1 MAKPSA
7 SVLEKILVARGRR
20 IEEVRAHVPLS
31 DLQRLAEGRTD
42 FIDFRKALSW
52 SGICVIAELKR
63 ASPSRG
69 LLREDYRPRTIAK
82 GYEAAGAAA
91 LSVLTEE
98 DFFMG
103 SLNDLREVREA
114 TGLPILRKDFI
125 IDDYQVYESTAAG
138 ADALLLIVA
147 ALTESELR
155 RLIGL
160 CTTLNIAA
168 LVEVHTEEELLR
180 AADAGA
186 RIIGVNNRNLNTLEV
201 DLETSL
207 RLRPRIPAAC
217 LAVSESGITSAAD
230 LRRLGD
236 AGYDA
241 VLIGERF
248 MTALDPG
255 KELSALM
262 DASLQLARRRSARP
276 PLGVG
281 DWE

>member
-1 MAKPSA
+1 MAGLAKT
-7 SVLEKILVARGRR
+7 VLEDVVAMRRRR
-20 IEEVRAHVPLS
+20 IEEARARVPLS
-31 DLQRLAEGRTD
+31 DLQRVAEGRTD

-69 LLREDYRPRTIAK
+69 LLREDYRPRVIAK
-82 GYEAAGAAA
+82 GFEAAGAAA
-91 LSVLTEE
+91 LSVLTEP

-103 SLNDLREVREA
+103 SLEDLREVRDA

-125 IDDYQVYESTAAG
+125 IDDYQAYESVAAG

-147 ALTESELR
+147 ALTDNELR

-168 LVEVHTEEELLR
+168 LVEVHTEEDLLR
-180 AADAGA
+180 AVDAGA
-186 RIIGVNNRNLNTLEV
+186 RIIGVNNRNLKTLEV

-217 LAVSESGITSAAD
+217 FAVSESGIKTTAD
-230 LRRLGD
+230 LARLAATGFN
-236 AGYDA
+236 A
-241 VLIGERF
+241 VLIGEQL
-248 MTALDPG
+248 MAAPDPG
-255 KELSALM
+255 RELAAL
-262 DASLQLARRRSARP
+262 LQGAKGLAR
-276 PLGVG
+276 GT
-281 DWE
+281 DK

>member
-1 MAKPSA
+1 MAESSE
-7 SVLEKILVARGRR
+7 SVLDKIIAARRQR
-20 IEEVRAHVPLS
+20 VEEARLLVPLS
-31 DLQRLAEGRTD
+31 DLRRVAEGRTD
-42 FIDFRKALSW
+42 FIDFGKALSW

-69 LLREDYRPRTIAK
+69 LLREDYRPRAIAK

-125 IDDYQVYESTAAG
+125 IGDYQIYESAAAG

-147 ALTESELR
+147 ALTENELR

-180 AADAGA
+180 AVDAGA
-186 RIIGVNNRNLNTLEV
+186 RIIGVNNRNLKTLEV

-207 RLRPRIPAAC
+207 RLRPRIPVAC
-217 LAVSESGITSAAD
+217 LAVSESGIKQAQD
-230 LRRLGD
+230 LQRLAE
-236 AGYDA
+236 AGFNA
-241 VLIGERF
+241 VLIGERL
-248 MTALDPG
+248 MEASDPG
-255 KELSALM
+255 RELAALLE
-262 DASLQLARRRSARP
+262 AAGLAGRARR
-276 PLGVG
+276 
-281 DWE
+281 